1 MILKFFQKNKM
12 KRKNSKLHQDQERKF
27 QNQMNFL
34 KVNEES
40 IILLASE
47 FKIKLV
53 KRGEK
58 KKI

>member
-1 MILKFFQKNKM
+1 M

-40 IILLASE
+40 MILLASE